1 MFYKA
6 CDVLIL
12 KAHLNLYKI
21 TLEMFSA
28 QGECFNVCIQFIVS
42 SNFHKNKYL
51 FEHPFLKSEK
61 LIGKSKS

>member
-1 MFYKA
+1 
-6 CDVLIL
+6 
-12 KAHLNLYKI
+12 
-21 TLEMFSA
+21 MFSA
-28 QGECFNVCIQFIVS
+28 QGECFNVCNVWNQFIVS

>member
-1 MFYKA
+1 
-6 CDVLIL
+6 
-12 KAHLNLYKI
+12 
-21 TLEMFSA
+21 MFSA